1 MYCDQYNKG
10 RNLCGELFQPGDLV
24 LMKDHSALSKGTV
37 RKFRRFQY
45 TGPFVVTSR
54 PYPGAYMLKWK
65 ESGKP
70 WASPMAQVELKPFIG
85 DEEEVINEEETTE
98 PPGEVERV
106 MPLGQEIPITLEEE
120 TEAPDAAVPPEHE
133 NIILPP
139 KNILEKKEKKKT
151 GERMYQVELENGEI
165 EWWTEDDLPIKL
177 VERYEHFR
185 KEERDAK
192 RIRKEE
198 KDRKRE
204 DRARNRGAAG
214 HERRSPRLQ
223 VRRIQRGVP
232 SNPQDI
238 LERGPFRMWPSSS
251 TVIRAILLAMTLCV
265 MGESTPGG
273 PNEPVKNPAES
284 PGGGN
289 ESRSY
294 YGYKDHT
301 IVSEI
306 YNCSDQSNCD
316 PYTSM

>member
-1 MYCDQYNKG
+1 
-10 RNLCGELFQPGDLV
+10 
-24 LMKDHSALSKGTV
+24 
-37 RKFRRFQY
+37 
-45 TGPFVVTSR
+45 
-54 PYPGAYMLKWK
+54 
-65 ESGKP
+65 
-70 WASPMAQVELKPFIG
+70 
-85 DEEEVINEEETTE
+85 
-98 PPGEVERV
+98 
-106 MPLGQEIPITLEEE
+106 
-120 TEAPDAAVPPEHE
+120 
-133 NIILPP
+133 
-139 KNILEKKEKKKT
+139 
-151 GERMYQVELENGEI
+151 MYQVELENGEI

-185 KEERDAK
+185 KEERDAM

-238 LERGPFRMWPSSS
+238 LEGGPFRMWPSSS
-251 TVIRAILLAMTLCV
+251 TIIRAILLAMTLCV
-265 MGESTPGG
+265 MGQSTPGG
-273 PNEPVKNPAES
+273 AIEPMKKPTET
-284 PGGGN
+284 PGGGGN

-294 YGYKDHT
+294 YGYEDHT

-306 YNCSDQSNCD
+306 YNCSDVSPIKLI